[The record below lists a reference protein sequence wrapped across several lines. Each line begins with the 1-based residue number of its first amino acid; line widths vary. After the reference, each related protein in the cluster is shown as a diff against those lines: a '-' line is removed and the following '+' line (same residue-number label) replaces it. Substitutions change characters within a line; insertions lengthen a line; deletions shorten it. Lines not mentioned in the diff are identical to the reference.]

1 MTARPLFDRPIAQ
14 PTRKPKRRAKR
25 PATPLI
31 PVAPKPLPETW
42 TVQFSAAPG
51 DVPPVCRI
59 KHVLKFAWRRHHL
72 RAKIIAQPAPA
83 AKPGNQMTNGSSN
96 GQRGPQI
103 GLGKAKMARLVALRN
118 KIATLAASL
127 HENQ

>member
-1 MTARPLFDRPIAQ
+1 MNDRPLFARPPTQI
-14 PTRKPKRRAKR
+14 TRKGKLRAKR
-25 PATPLI
+25 PALPLVAVPAKTP
-31 PVAPKPLPETW
+31 ESW
-42 TVQFSAAPG
+42 TVQFVAAPG

-103 GLGKAKMARLVALRN
+103 GLGKAKMARLVRLRD
-118 KIATLAASL
+118 KIATLAATL